1 MSPEKLVRSLAAM
14 LIAVLIGV
22 GVFRTLA
29 PYLLAPASSSKSSP
43 ALKDL
48 KVSLEGDTPTLTQP
62 AQNEPRKAEAP
73 VESLRGRDLE
83 QARTKLYREIVATFA
98 SAIGSARTS
107 LQDDEMMEIFLLADN
122 ADIVPVLV
130 ENIVEGVAEKYQ
142 FRRVAFFVPNPAA
155 SDRSRMVAE
164 VGRDD
169 EGRWVVHPK

>member
-14 LIAVLIGV
+14 FIAVLIGV

-29 PYLLAPASSSKSSP
+29 PYLLTPASSPKNSS

-48 KVSLEGDTPTLTQP
+48 KVSLEGDTPTTTQP

-83 QARTKLYREIVATFA
+83 RARTKLYREIAATFA
-98 SAIGSARTS
+98 SAIGSVRTS
-107 LQDDEMMEIFLLADN
+107 LQDDETMEVFLLADN
-122 ADIVPVLV
+122 ADIIPVLV
-130 ENIVEGVAEKYQ
+130 ESIVEGVADKYQ
-142 FRRVAFFVPNPAA
+142 FRRVAFFVPNPGA
-155 SDRSRMVAE
+155 SDRARMAAE
-164 VGRDD
+164 VGKDD